1 LVFKERPLLFLVKL
15 LIISNRKGTIKV
27 LKKLSVGKKIALG
40 FGILL
45 IFMGAVGGIGYHAIK
60 KISFQ
65 VQITRE
71 VNQIIS
77 ELANARLGQ
86 ADFMITGNKNFVD
99 VNANFVQRSIDAA
112 EHVKYLMEIQASK
125 DKIDEIESTVKT
137 YSQAFARYVQ
147 FQTAQA
153 QAFEVC
159 VKAEQNV
166 LKETG
171 NVIKTVDD
179 FFSSHQDEFE
189 EFDRY
194 KSVEE
199 LRTQFLWVLVLF
211 NRYTENNKIENI
223 EDATG
228 ILDKMQKKIPELKAN
243 MLEPKTQNGLD
254 RLSSAIDNYHKGMVA
269 YADTI
274 KQQQAVIAGMLKAA
288 NNVTQIATDL
298 SKAEKEVALGA
309 EITGNRRL
317 VIVSVIGL
325 FIGAILAFIITRSI
339 VKPVQGVVNNLTDLA
354 QGEGDL
360 TTRLPVVTRDEI
372 GLLSERF
379 NEFID
384 KLRQMITDIKNAVE
398 TLSSSSTQMS
408 SIAEDMAEES
418 NQTSQKANMVSTASE
433 EMTST
438 MNSIAVSM
446 EESSNNI
453 TTMASAA
460 EEMATTIR
468 EIANNTEQARR
479 KTQNAVSQA
488 DHSGKMMTNLSGS
501 ATAIGKVIETITDI
515 SEQVKLLSL
524 NATIE
529 AARAGNAGKGFAVVA
544 NEIKALALQTSE
556 ASMDI
561 KEKISNIQED
571 SSLSLSSIHEIT
583 GAICEVNDIVSTIAT
598 AVEQQS
604 SATSEISDNI
614 SQASGRIEEVN
625 VGVNQ
630 SVGVSGEITKDICTV
645 NQSSATIADKSKQV
659 KTSAEN
665 LSELACTLGEM
676 VGRFKI

>member
-1 LVFKERPLLFLVKL
+1 
-15 LIISNRKGTIKV
+15 
-27 LKKLSVGKKIALG
+27 
-40 FGILL
+40 
-45 IFMGAVGGIGYHAIK
+45 
-60 KISFQ
+60 
-65 VQITRE
+65 
-71 VNQIIS
+71 
-77 ELANARLGQ
+77 
-86 ADFMITGNKNFVD
+86 
-99 VNANFVQRSIDAA
+99 
-112 EHVKYLMEIQASK
+112 
-125 DKIDEIESTVKT
+125 
-137 YSQAFARYVQ
+137 
-147 FQTAQA
+147 
-153 QAFEVC
+153 
-159 VKAEQNV
+159 
-166 LKETG
+166 
-171 NVIKTVDD
+171 
-179 FFSSHQDEFE
+179 
-189 EFDRY
+189 
-194 KSVEE
+194 
-199 LRTQFLWVLVLF
+199 
-211 NRYTENNKIENI
+211 
-223 EDATG
+223 
-228 ILDKMQKKIPELKAN
+228 
-243 MLEPKTQNGLD
+243 
-254 RLSSAIDNYHKGMVA
+254 
-269 YADTI
+269 
-274 KQQQAVIAGMLKAA
+274 MLKAA
-288 NNVTQIATDL
+288 NSVTQIATDL
-298 SKAEKEVALGA
+298 SNAEKEVALGA

-317 VIVSVIGL
+317 MIVSVIGL

-418 NQTSQKANMVSTASE
+418 DQTSQKANMVSTASE
-433 EMTST
+433 EMTSN
-438 MNSIAVSM
+438 MNSIAASM

-460 EEMATTIR
+460 EEMTTTIR
-468 EIANNTEQARR
+468 EIASNTDQARK

-488 DHSGKMMTNLSGS
+488 DHSGKMMTKLSGS

-544 NEIKALALQTSE
+544 NEIKALAQQTSE

-561 KEKISNIQED
+561 QEKISNIQED

-630 SVGVSGEITKDICTV
+630 SFGVSGEITKDIGIV

-665 LSELACTLGEM
+665 LSGLACTLGEM